1 MATEWIHIQDLGRS
15 EAVKS
20 VSLPS
25 NLSEGCQVGLQLLK
39 AGLQEGSLWSLK
51 SKHCRHS
58 NMRERMR
65 EREREWRERGERGE
79 CVSERKSE

>member
-1 MATEWIHIQDLGRS
+1 MATEWIHVQGMGRS

-51 SKHCRHS
+51 SRHCRHS
-58 NMRERMR
+58 NMRER
-65 EREREWRERGERGE
+65 ERERERGER
-79 CVSERKSE
+79 ERERAEG